1 MKGTPLND
9 EIVDYIDRL
18 FPPEDQLLRSLRR
31 EAEAA
36 EIPPIQIAPE
46 QGKLLSILVRATG
59 AGRILEIGT
68 LAGYSS
74 IVLGRALPE
83 GGRLDT
89 LEIDPFH
96 ASFARR
102 MIERAGL
109 SGKITVHT
117 GIALDL
123 LERDLSGELP
133 YDIVFIDADKPN
145 YVRYV
150 DLSLRLL
157 RPGGLLIGDN
167 ALAWGEVAD
176 ATTDREDVQG
186 IRAFNRYV
194 ADHPDLDGSII
205 PSGDGMC
212 IAIYRPDSEQ
222 LDGSQ
227 VPRH

>member
-1 MKGTPLND
+1 MKGTPLTD
-9 EIVDYIDRL
+9 EIVDYIDEL
-18 FPPEDQLLRSLRR
+18 FPPEDELLTELRR

-46 QGKLLSILVRATG
+46 QGKFLGLLVRAVG
-59 AGRILEIGT
+59 ARRILEIGT

-74 IVLGRALPE
+74 IVMGRAIPE
-83 GGRLDT
+83 TGHLDT

-96 ASFARR
+96 AAFARR
-102 MIERAGL
+102 MIEQAGL
-109 SGKITVHT
+109 AEKISVHT

-123 LERDLSGELP
+123 LERDLREEAP
-133 YDIVFIDADKPN
+133 YDLIFIDADKPN

-150 DLSLRLL
+150 DLCLPLL

-167 ALAWGEVAD
+167 ALAWGDVTD
-176 ATTDREDVQG
+176 AETEREDVQG
-186 IRAFNRYV
+186 IRAFNQYV

-212 IAIYRPDSEQ
+212 IALYRPDSQ
-222 LDGSQ
+222 QPDGTE